1 VTVRDPARLEC
12 KEVVEL
18 VTELLGDAMAPEDR
32 ARLEQHLLVCPP
44 CTIHVAQVRS
54 TIDQLAGL
62 REGRAVQVGP
72 ALVDLFRQWKKR
84 AGDDDA

>member
-18 VTELLGDAMAPEDR
+18 ATEFLGDAMDPEER

-44 CTIHVAQVRS
+44 CTIHIAQVRS
-54 TIDQLAGL
+54 AIGHLAEL
-62 REGRAVQVGP
+62 REREPAEVGP
-72 ALVDLFRQWKKR
+72 AFIDLFREWKAR
-84 AGDDDA
+84 RRDDDA